1 MLKEMVCLSTPGNV
15 LDGSNQY
22 LEYWGP
28 TYLSCNATKE
38 PVDLLQAME
47 GLSKYVRVVKE
58 EGKLFQ
64 NDISKSQEV
73 IIGIGLRDAHE
84 ANLYLI

>member
-1 MLKEMVCLSTPGNV
+1 V

-22 LEYWGP
+22 LEYWGLS
-28 TYLSCNATKE
+28 YLSCHATKE
-38 PVDLLQAME
+38 PVDLLQALRGFSNMCD
-47 GLSKYVRVVKE
+47 VVKKE
-58 EGKLFQ
+58 AGKLFQ

-73 IIGIGLRDAHE
+73 IIGIGLRDAHA